1 MMRNGACW
9 ELTTRVRLT
18 EENESGFWPTPT
30 CMAGAMYLESNA
42 HKRNSMSLASA
53 VHYWITPMAR
63 DYKGH
68 TNNPKA
74 RGYGGT
80 LPDQVKEMEEA
91 NMGMPAKLWPTSQ
104 ASDNR
109 NRGGAGS
116 RAIQRRQEKGKQI
129 GLGQSVSATS
139 GALNP
144 EWVEW
149 LMGWPRNWT
158 SLDKMENRAF
168 DLWHD
173 SFIWKKSGSTID
185 SHNDALRNVWWR
197 IDPAT
202 APQGWESIKQL
213 TEQFSGALPEVPHCG
228 SHGDI
233 RLGAREGEAR
243 DVQNMP
249 LPIQA
254 EASAKEQDL
263 PKTRVP
269 QGEWYS
275 VGRVALGIVTRADRL
290 KAIGNGQVPA
300 VAALAWQTLIDME

>member
-1 MMRNGACW
+1 MSYTYLREQGEESLAESYSDIPQFVLSKLSLTADEPCSKDSETESCQNSQSGTTSKPLTGSLGAEKSTSFVEGSRAKTSAQPGEARELKASEAGFGERWRESLAKYDPNTHSWRTPQCSLLEGLDVFSETWPKWGMMRNGACW

-91 NMGMPAKLWPTSQ
+91 NMGMPAKLWPTPQ

-109 NRGGAGS
+109 DRGHIGMP
-116 RAIQRRQEKGKQI
+116 AIQRRQEKGKQI

-144 EWVEW
+144 DWVEW
-149 LMGWPRNWT
+149 LMGWPIGWT
-158 SLDKMENRAF
+158 DLKPLGMDKF
-168 DLWHD
+168 QQW
-173 SFIWKKSGSTID
+173 
-185 SHNDALRNVWWR
+185 LR
-197 IDPAT
+197 
-202 APQGWESIKQL
+202 
-213 TEQFSGALPEVPHCG
+213 
-228 SHGDI
+228 SHGK
-233 RLGAREGEAR
+233 R
-243 DVQNMP
+243 
-249 LPIQA
+249 
-254 EASAKEQDL
+254 
-263 PKTRVP
+263 
-269 QGEWYS
+269 
-275 VGRVALGIVTRADRL
+275 
-290 KAIGNGQVPA
+290 
-300 VAALAWQTLIDME
+300 